1 MRMRS
6 VQEMLVQPGW
16 NEVLPCDASV
26 HRLYEA
32 LDTGLLDI
40 PVDLVRETGQRFTSL
55 AELMAIPA
63 HQHCPILVDA
73 SIRMVNANHLKQG
86 HGDPC
91 HQAVLNIL
99 GAIMLFS
106 TIFHRRT
113 GGLNLQGRRMLNTSS
128 NDLQSLHPDR
138 DSLKMAIGLDGTQK
152 LMARRHLLM
161 DASLEYLPDLNDL
174 LDLKL
179 PWELDACSALL
190 FPEPEATG
198 PILPQAL
205 KAAGQTGS
213 DSRERSECR
222 DSPDTSLGW
231 QHSHRADRAFSE
243 LDHLQDAQSDEAP
256 ASISLSSPRAE
267 LFKHAKRRRGLDDVQ
282 VDGTKRANAT
292 AARLKL
298 FHMHRKHVSSLRE
311 LELNRLLDTLRQPPG
326 TGFKFG
332 PHPINALHS
341 INEARKLP
349 GYGRASQADQLRMR
363 SVKEMLVNP
372 GWNAVLPCDA
382 SVHGLYEALDTG
394 ALDIPVDVVKG
405 TGQRFTS
412 LAELTAIPA
421 HQQGPIL
428 VDAIMRMVNAN
439 HFKLANGDAYH
450 MAVLKNMG
458 AVLLFST
465 AFHQLGGGLDLQGT
479 SMLNSLSSDLS
490 LTRPDAN
497 TLKKSIGLD
506 ATQKRVARHIWKET
520 SAVLA
525 RLEQERGE
533 LKPP

>member
-363 SVKEMLVNP
+363 SVK
-372 GWNAVLPCDA
+372 CC
-382 SVHGLYEALDTG
+382 
-394 ALDIPVDVVKG
+394 
-405 TGQRFTS
+405 
-412 LAELTAIPA
+412 LAMQACT
-421 HQQGPIL
+421 GPIL